1 MHARARASVRV
12 PVGVMEHPLANS
24 TSSGKQRFVGDHASK
39 SATSRLSSAHAA
51 ATMQGNPVVAPDLV
65 LLIPISKSGAA
76 REGGEEGS
84 GRCAR
89 PATTTER
96 FRATRVSRVAGRPIL
111 EGSVPVRLK
120 LE

>member
-1 MHARARASVRV
+1 M
-12 PVGVMEHPLANS
+12 
-24 TSSGKQRFVGDHASK
+24 GDHASK

-51 ATMQGNPVVAPDLV
+51 VTMQRNPVVAPDLV

-76 REGGEEGS
+76 REGGRG
-84 GRCAR
+84 GVRALR
-89 PATTTER
+89 ATGDNQRR
-96 FRATRVSRVAGRPIL
+96 FRATRVSRVTGRPIL